1 MDATS
6 STPPESAP
14 AWFGPILGVL
24 AAAAG
29 LAAAE
34 LVAGLSRELRGPVV
48 SIGDRVI
55 DKVPPA
61 IKDLAIRWFGT
72 SDKVA
77 LVIGILVVLAII
89 AALVGRATVRG
100 SLRTGMVGAG
110 VLGLVG
116 VLASA
121 TGRNTSATGALP
133 AMVAALVAAG
143 VLYLGYRVSR
153 PRALPPDGSGAVRM
167 GVDRRQLLLTG
178 AGVAVAA
185 GAVGSFGRVLQ
196 RRFSNEAARAA
207 VALPDVADPL
217 AAPPADPAASL
228 DGLSELFTP
237 NSSFYRIDTALIL
250 PSVDLSSWRLKVTG
264 MVERELELSYDELLG
279 MDMVEADVTICC
291 VSNEVGGDLVGNAR
305 WLGTRLDAVL
315 ERAGISPDA
324 DQVVGRSV
332 DGFTA
337 GFPVRA
343 LDGRDALIVV
353 GMNGEA
359 LPTRH
364 GFPARLVVPGL
375 YGYVSATKWLSEIE
389 LTRFDRVQGYWVPR
403 GWAVE
408 APIKTQSRIDRP
420 TGRMAPGTTAIA
432 GVAWAPTRAIERVEV
447 RIDDGEW
454 REVTL
459 GPDVGDDSW
468 RQWWVDW
475 VAEPGEHTITC
486 RATDGTGATQV
497 EERTPVDP
505 DGATGW
511 HTVRVLVEG

>member
-1 MDATS
+1 MDAADS
-6 STPPESAP
+6 PPREPAP
-14 AWFGPILGVL
+14 AWFGPVIGLL
-24 AAAAG
+24 AAAGG

-72 SDKVA
+72 SDKAA
-77 LVIGILVVLAII
+77 LVVGILVVLAAI
-89 AALVGRATVRG
+89 AAFVGRATVRG
-100 SLRTGMVGAG
+100 SLATGMVGAG

-116 VLASA
+116 VAASI
-121 TGRNTSATGALP
+121 TGRNTSAAGALP
-133 AMVAALVAAG
+133 ALVAALVAAG
-143 VLYLGYRVSR
+143 VLYLGHRVSR
-153 PRALPPDGSGAVRM
+153 PRALPPDRSGAVRM

-178 AGVAVAA
+178 AGIAVASA
-185 GAVGSFGRVLQ
+185 AAGSFGRALQ
-196 RRFSNEAARAA
+196 RRYSNEVARAS
-207 VALPDVADPL
+207 VVLPDVDRAL
-217 AAPPADPAASL
+217 AAPPADPAAGI
-228 DGLSELFTP
+228 DGLSALFTP
-237 NSSFYRIDTALIL
+237 NSSFYRIDTALVL

-264 MVERELELSYDELLG
+264 MVERELELTYDELLG
-279 MDMVEADVTICC
+279 MEMIEADVTICC

-315 ERAGISPDA
+315 ERAGVSPDA

-337 GFPVRA
+337 GFPVAA
-343 LDGRDALIVV
+343 LDGRNALIVV
-353 GMNGEA
+353 GMNGEV
-359 LPTRH
+359 LPSRH

-420 TGRMAPGTTAIA
+420 RGRMAPGTTAIA
-432 GVAWAPTRAIERVEV
+432 GVAWAPTRAVERVEV
-447 RIDDGEW
+447 RVDGGDW
-454 REVTL
+454 REATL

-468 RQWWVDW
+468 RQWWLDW

-511 HTVRVLVEG
+511 HTVWVRVDG